1 MKIETRYR
9 RNDSIRSIPDVRNV
23 DAGQEAS
30 TTAVAAVI
38 AAAVLLV
45 ITVMIGLGAMPF
57 PN

>member
-9 RNDSIRSIPDVRNV
+9 KNESISSIPDIRQVN
-23 DAGQEAS
+23 AGQEAS
-30 TTAVAAVI
+30 LTAVAAVI

-45 ITVMIGLGAMPF
+45 ITVMIGLGSLPF

>member
-9 RNDSIRSIPDVRNV
+9 KNDSIGSIPDIRQV
-23 DAGQEAS
+23 DAGHEAS
-30 TTAVAAVI
+30 LTAVAAVI

-45 ITVMIGLGAMPF
+45 ITVMIGLGSLPF